1 MAATAPAP
9 SHAVGASERLLA
21 LDVFRGAT
29 IAAMLVVNDPGTW
42 DSVYPPLL
50 HAEWHGWT
58 PTDLIFPFFLFIVGV
73 TTHLSLTARRARGDT
88 DRQIVRQVLRRGG
101 LIFLWGFIL
110 SAFPFFETGQVPGH
124 ADPSVLDR
132 IVYQFEHV
140 RYLGVLQRIGI
151 AYAVAALLTFRT
163 NLKQQVLLVVAL
175 LFGYWF
181 AMTLL
186 PVPGHGIGALQL
198 DSRSDNLAAHLD
210 RWILGLEHIWSGSRT
225 FDPEGPLSTIP
236 AVGTALLGVLAGRW
250 IGSGKPLGE
259 RIEGLFAAGFL
270 ATALGAAWGWSF
282 PINKSLWTSS
292 YALFTA
298 GAAAAAIAACLWII
312 DRMRV
317 RWWTRPLEVFGVNP
331 LVAFVGSG
339 LMARLIYSLIVVRVH
354 GEPVSLQEAIYR
366 TLFAPWLAPRDASL
380 LFALAYTGSW
390 LVVLWV
396 LYRKRIFIRV

>member
-1 MAATAPAP
+1 MASRAPA
-9 SHAVGASERLLA
+9 HAVAAGERLLA

-29 IAAMLVVNDPGTW
+29 IAAMLVVNNPGTW
-42 DSVYPPLL
+42 GAVYPPLL

-73 TTHLSLTARRARGDT
+73 TTHLSLAARRARGDA
-88 DRQIVRQVLRRGG
+88 DGQLVRQILRRGG
-101 LIFLWGFIL
+101 LIFLWGFVL
-110 SAFPFFETGQVPGH
+110 SAFPFFATGQVPGN
-124 ADPSVLDR
+124 ADPAFLERVAYR
-132 IVYQFEHV
+132 FEHV

-151 AYAVAALLTFRT
+151 AYAAAALLTFRT
-163 NLKQQVLLVVAL
+163 TLKQQVAILAAL

-186 PVPGHGIGALQL
+186 PVPGHGMGALLL

-210 RWILGLEHIWSGSRT
+210 RWVLGLDHVWSGSRT

-236 AVGTALLGVLAGRW
+236 AVATAMLGVLAGRW
-250 IGSGKPLGE
+250 LGSGKPLGE

-270 ATALGAAWGWSF
+270 ATALGVAWGWSF
-282 PINKSLWTSS
+282 PINKNLWTSS

-298 GAAAAAIAACLWII
+298 GAAAAALAACLWVI
-312 DRMRV
+312 DRMQV

-339 LMARLIYSLIVVRVH
+339 LLARLIYSLVTVTVN
-354 GEPVSLQEAIYR
+354 GERMSLEAALYGA
-366 TLFAPWLAPRDASL
+366 LFAPWLEPRDASL
-380 LFALAYTGSW
+380 LFALAFTGFW

-396 LYRKRIFIRV
+396 LYRRKIFIRV